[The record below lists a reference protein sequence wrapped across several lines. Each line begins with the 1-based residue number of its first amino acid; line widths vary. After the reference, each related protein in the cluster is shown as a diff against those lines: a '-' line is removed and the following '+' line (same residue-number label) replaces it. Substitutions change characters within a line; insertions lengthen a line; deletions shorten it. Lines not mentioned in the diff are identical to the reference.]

1 MFDALKLDFVTV
13 LGWYL
18 TSDTFDI
25 IYFKMRSIF
34 LFSLVNVFCV
44 MLLDLDV
51 FVVFPFPLLRPRGFN
66 QRLGWCRTS
75 VSVFL
80 LCFGFR
86 GPAMPFFYLFFF
98 FSQSV
103 TSVLSGFQLHTGFK
117 QAMA

>member
-1 MFDALKLDFVTV
+1 MF
-13 LGWYL
+13 
-18 TSDTFDI
+18 
-25 IYFKMRSIF
+25 
-34 LFSLVNVFCV
+34 
-44 MLLDLDV
+44 

-86 GPAMPFFYLFFF
+86 GPAMPFFYLFIF

>member
-25 IYFKMRSIF
+25 IYFKSIF

-86 GPAMPFFYLFFF
+86 GPAMPFFYLFIY

>member
-86 GPAMPFFYLFFF
+86 GPAMPFFYLFIY

>member
-1 MFDALKLDFVTV
+1 MYSI
-13 LGWYL
+13 YL
-18 TSDTFDI
+18 QSTAG
-25 IYFKMRSIF
+25 IYF
-34 LFSLVNVFCV
+34 LLSLVNVFCV
-44 MLLDLDV
+44 MLLGLDI

-86 GPAMPFFYLFFF
+86 GPAMSF